1 MTFDLS
7 NNYDVNKAEIKFKAL
22 IASGKKIELK
32 EIKQK
37 RSLSQNKYFHVVV
50 TLYAIAYGATLE
62 EAKTDLKRDYGLIYE
77 KKGKKYLMSSADL
90 DSLIMTQFIDY
101 IRTKAAKELNTYI
114 PTSEEYLLNH
124 FAIDKEINTHKEY
137 L

>member
-1 MTFDLS
+1 M
-7 NNYDVNKAEIKFKAL
+7 
-22 IASGKKIELK
+22 
-32 EIKQK
+32 
-37 RSLSQNKYFHVVV
+37 
-50 TLYAIAYGATLE
+50 TLYAIAYGSTLE
-62 EAKTDLKRDYGLIYE
+62 EAKTDLKRDYGLIYT
-77 KKGKKYLMSSADL
+77 KKGKKYLISSADL

-114 PTSEEYLLNH
+114 PTSEEYLINH